1 LAHGEIDTLKLREPV
16 RYDGAFGGPMKRL
29 VIVLLVLVVVSGVA
43 LAFLARSVLTGEN
56 VRAAVAVQVSA
67 ALGQPVTIGGLD
79 ASIYPR
85 VTMDLENVDIGSSS
99 AIHLNSV
106 RMGVALGAL
115 LSRRIEGATL
125 NVDGARITLP
135 LPAFAIGRSTDAA
148 TPSEDQSL
156 PVEIVSIDEIVLRDV
171 EVVRGDRKLRGDI
184 ELVPRG
190 NGVDLRRLSLAVEG
204 TQIEATGNIASLAPL
219 EGRIEATANAVDFDQ
234 LLGFLS
240 DFADVGA
247 GGDSQARGSS
257 RDSVGKLIVDLT
269 LASATSGTLSL
280 SDVRTTATVTADA
293 VALEP
298 VAFGVFDGRYEG
310 SMQVT
315 LGDRPRYAWRGKVSG
330 IDTAGL
336 MAFAGTPNSISGR
349 LSGTVSLDGAG
360 LDVESALRTARGDAR
375 IDITDG
381 AIAGLA
387 LVRTI
392 VLATS
397 GRGGYVA
404 SAGKAIE
411 SRGDTAEAE
420 RFSRLGVT
428 LSFADGVVTTR
439 DFAMTSTDTDLTGA
453 GSIRLENMATR
464 LDGQVRLSESLS
476 AKAGTDL
483 YRYAQEGGRVTLPA
497 SVSGPIDGL
506 SVRIDL
512 GEAAKRAIR
521 NRATEEVNK
530 AIERNLKGGLKG
542 LFPKRPP
549 LR

>member
-1 LAHGEIDTLKLREPV
+1 
-16 RYDGAFGGPMKRL
+16 MKRL
-29 VIVLLVLVVVSGVA
+29 AILLLALAVLGSVA
-43 LAFLARSVLTGEN
+43 LAFLARSVLTGDN
-56 VRAAVAVQVSA
+56 VRVAVAAQMSA
-67 ALGQPVTIGGLD
+67 ALGQPVTIGALD

-85 VTMDLENVDIGSSS
+85 VTMELADVGIGSTS
-99 AIHLNSV
+99 AIHLDSV

-115 LSRRIEGATL
+115 LSRRIEGATVY
-125 NVDGARITLP
+125 VDGARITLP
-135 LPAFAIGRSTDAA
+135 LPAFAIGRDADAA
-148 TPSEDQSL
+148 TPSEQQSL

-171 EVVRGDRKLRGDI
+171 EVVRGDRRVRGDI
-184 ELVPRG
+184 ELVPKG
-190 NGVDLRRLSLAVEG
+190 AGVDLRRLSLAIEDTRV
-204 TQIEATGNIASLAPL
+204 EATGNLASLAPL
-219 EGRIEATANAVDFDQ
+219 EGRLQAKATAVDFDR
-234 LLGFLS
+234 LLAFLG
-240 DFADVGA
+240 DFADVRASADAPA
-247 GGDSQARGSS
+247 GGSS
-257 RDSVGKLIVDLT
+257 SDAVGKLVVELT
-269 LASATSGTLSL
+269 LANATSGKLLL
-280 SDVRTTATVTADA
+280 SDVGTTATVTADA
-293 VALEP
+293 VALDP

-310 SMQVT
+310 SMRVT

-349 LSGTVSLDGAG
+349 LSGTVSLEGAG

-404 SAGKAIE
+404 SAGSAIDA
-411 SRGDTAEAE
+411 RGDTAEAE
-420 RFSRLGVT
+420 RFSRLGGT
-428 LSFADGVVTTR
+428 LSFADGIVTTR
-439 DFAMTSTDTDLTGA
+439 DFAMASTDTDLTGA
-453 GSIRLENMATR
+453 GTIRLENMATH

-476 AKAGTDL
+476 AQAGSDL
-483 YRYAQEGGRVTLPA
+483 YRYAQEGGRITLPA

-506 SVRIDL
+506 SVRLDL
-512 GEAAKRAIR
+512 GEAAGRALR
-521 NRATEEVNK
+521 NRAAEEVNK

-542 LFPKRPP
+542 LLPKRPP

>member
-1 LAHGEIDTLKLREPV
+1 
-16 RYDGAFGGPMKRL
+16 MKRL
-29 VIVLLVLVVVSGVA
+29 AIVVLVLVVVVGVA
-43 LAFLARSVLTGEN
+43 LAFFARSVLTGEN
-56 VRAAVAVQVSA
+56 VRAAVAAQVSA

-85 VTMDLENVDIGSSS
+85 VTMDLENVGIGSTS
-99 AIHLNSV
+99 AIHLDSV

-115 LSRRIEGATL
+115 LSRRIEGAT
-125 NVDGARITLP
+125 VYVEGARITLP
-135 LPAFAIGRSTDAA
+135 LPAFAIGQGTNAA
-148 TPSEDQSL
+148 PPAEDQSL

-171 EVVRGDRKLRGDI
+171 EVVRGDRRLRGDI

-190 NGVDLRRLSLAVEG
+190 NGVDLTRLSLAIED
-204 TQIEATGNIASLAPL
+204 TQIEAKGNLASLAPL
-219 EGRIEATANAVDFDQ
+219 EGRIEATANAVDFDR
-234 LLGFLS
+234 LLAFLS
-240 DFADVGA
+240 DFADA
-247 GGDSQARGSS
+247 SASSDASARGSS
-257 RDSVGKLIVDLT
+257 SDSIGKLIVDLT
-269 LASATSGTLSL
+269 LASATSGKLSL
-280 SDVRTTATVTADA
+280 SDVRTTATVTPDV
-293 VALEP
+293 VALDP

-310 SMQVT
+310 TMRVT
-315 LGDRPRYAWRGKVSG
+315 IGDRPRYAWRGKVSG

-336 MAFAGTPNSISGR
+336 MGFAGTPNSISGR
-349 LSGTVSLDGAG
+349 LSGTVALDGAG

-453 GSIRLENMATR
+453 GTIRLANMATH

-483 YRYAQEGGRVTLPA
+483 YRYTQEEGRVTLPA
-497 SVSGPIDGL
+497 SVSGPIDAL

-512 GEAAKRAIR
+512 GDAAKRAIR
-521 NRATEEVNK
+521 NRAAEEVNK